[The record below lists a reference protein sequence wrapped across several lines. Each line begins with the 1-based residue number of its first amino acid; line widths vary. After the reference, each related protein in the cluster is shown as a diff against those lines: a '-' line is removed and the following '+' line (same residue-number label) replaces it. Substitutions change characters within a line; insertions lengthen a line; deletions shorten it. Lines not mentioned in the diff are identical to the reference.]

1 MNADFLII
9 GGGMVGLSIA
19 NQLLERNISKNIVVI
34 DKEKSLGMHSSGLNS
49 GVLHSGVYYKPGTL
63 KSKVCVSGSKKLKSW
78 IKERNLPINECGKII
93 IPQMENLDNQLD
105 ILKDRASK
113 NGAKVELIDEK
124 ELKSLEPFVKSSSGR
139 ALWSPNTVVVKSKVV
154 LNKLESELREKGV
167 RFFLHQKIWK
177 VDPIKCTF
185 SLDNGNKINY
195 GHLIN
200 CSGLYADRVAKKFNV
215 GEKYRL
221 FPFKGIY
228 WALRNN
234 SRIKIARNVYPV
246 PDLNVPFLGVHFTP
260 SADDIPT
267 IYIGP
272 TATPALGRENYKG
285 LEAFEPL
292 STFSNLLSLAGQYLK
307 NNGGFRKYVHEQLLL
322 ALKPVMLN
330 SAKKLIP
337 SIKDCDIVACE
348 KVGIRSQLFNLEE
361 ERLEDDFLC
370 LEGPSST
377 HVMNAISPAFTA
389 SFSLADLIIDQMISK
404 I

>member
-19 NQLLERNISKNIVVI
+19 NQLLERDITKNIVII

-63 KSKVCVSGSKKLKSW
+63 KSKVCVSGSRRLKKW

-93 IPQMENLDNQLD
+93 IPQDENLDSQLD
-105 ILKDRASK
+105 VLKERATK
-113 NGAKVELIDEK
+113 NGAKVELINEK
-124 ELKSLEPFVKSSSGR
+124 ELKSLEPFARSSTGR
-139 ALWSPNTVVVKSKVV
+139 ALWSPNTVVVKSKIVI
-154 LNKLESELREKGV
+154 NKLESELREKGV
-167 RFFLHQKIWK
+167 NIFLYQKNWD
-177 VDPIKCTF
+177 VDTSKCTIT
-185 SLDNGNKINY
+185 LDNGKKMKY

-200 CSGLYADRVAKKFNV
+200 CSGLYADIVAKKFNV

-228 WALRNN
+228 WAVRKN
-234 SRIKIARNVYPV
+234 SEIKINRNIYPV

-260 SADDIPT
+260 SADEIPT

-272 TATPALGRENYKG
+272 TATPALGRENYRG
-285 LEAFEPL
+285 LDALEPL
-292 STFSNLLSLAGQYLK
+292 STFSNLLSLAGQYLQ

-337 SIKDCDIVACE
+337 SVKNYDIVACE
-348 KVGIRSQLFNLEE
+348 KVGIRSQLFNLDKEK
-361 ERLEDDFLC
+361 LEDDFLC
-370 LEGPSST
+370 LEGPHST

-389 SFSLADLIIDQMISK
+389 SFSLADLIIDQMILK

>member
-19 NQLLERNISKNIVVI
+19 NQFLERNISKNIVVI
-34 DKEKSLGMHSSGLNS
+34 DKEKSLGIHSSGLNS

-63 KSKVCVSGSKKLKSW
+63 KSKVCVSGSRRLKKW

-93 IPQMENLDNQLD
+93 IPQDENLDNQLD
-105 ILKDRASK
+105 VLKQRATK
-113 NGAKVELIDEK
+113 NGAKVELINEK
-124 ELKSLEPFVKSSSGR
+124 ELKSLEPFVKSSTGR
-139 ALWSPNTVVVKSKVV
+139 ALWSPNTVVVKSKIV

-167 RFFLHQKIWK
+167 KFFLHQKNWD
-177 VDPIKCTF
+177 VDPLKCIF
-185 SLDNGNKINY
+185 FLDNGNKINY

-200 CSGLYADRVAKKFNV
+200 CSGLHADRVAKKFNI

-234 SRIKIARNVYPV
+234 SEIKINRNIYPV

-260 SADDIPT
+260 SADEIPT

-285 LEAFEPL
+285 LDAFEPL
-292 STFSNLLSLAGQYLK
+292 STLSNLLSLAGQYLQ

-337 SIKDCDIVACE
+337 SITNYDIVECE
-348 KVGIRSQLFNLEE
+348 KVGIRSQLFNLDEE
-361 ERLEDDFLC
+361 KLEDDFLC

>member
-9 GGGMVGLSIA
+9 GGGMFGLSIA

-63 KSKVCVSGSKKLKSW
+63 KSKVCVSGSRRLKKW

-93 IPQMENLDNQLD
+93 IPQEENLDNQLD
-105 ILKDRASK
+105 VLKQRATK
-113 NGAKVELIDEK
+113 NGAKVELINEK
-124 ELKSLEPFVKSSSGR
+124 ELKSLEPFVKSSTGR
-139 ALWSPNTVVVKSKVV
+139 ALWSPNTVVVKSKIV

-167 RFFLHQKIWK
+167 KFFLHQKNWD
-177 VDPIKCTF
+177 VDPLNCIF
-185 SLDNGNKINY
+185 FLDNGNKINY

-228 WALRNN
+228 WAVRNN
-234 SRIKIARNVYPV
+234 SEIKINRNIYPV

-260 SADDIPT
+260 SADEIPT

-285 LEAFEPL
+285 LDAFEPI
-292 STFSNLLSLAGQYLK
+292 STFSNLLSLAGQYLQ

-337 SIKDCDIVACE
+337 SITNYDIVACE
-348 KVGIRSQLFNLEE
+348 KVGIRSQLFNLNEE
-361 ERLEDDFLC
+361 KLEDDFLC
-370 LEGPSST
+370 LDGPSST